1 MKRREFTGF
10 HMAAC
15 IGGFFAT
22 IIAVN
27 LTLAVFANTT
37 WSGLIVKNGYVAS
50 QQYNDVLAQARAQ
63 RAMGWTADL
72 AIENGQLV
80 FTISDRTGTDISG
93 LEVRA
98 RIGRPTHDN
107 EDVDVRFSPGTGG
120 VYITSPALGEGQ
132 WDVDI
137 IADDGNGI
145 RFRRIFRLLIG

>member
-10 HMAAC
+10 HMAMC

-63 RAMGWTADL
+63 RTLGWTADL
-72 AIENGQLV
+72 AIENGTLV
-80 FTISDRTGTDISG
+80 FTILDRNGAKIPG
-93 LEVRA
+93 LDVAA
-98 RIGRPTHDN
+98 RIGRPAHDN
-107 EDVDVRFSPGTGG
+107 EDADIRFSPRTGG
-120 VYITSPALGEGQ
+120 VYIAGPALGEGQ
-132 WDVDI
+132 WDVDV

-145 RFRRIFRLLIG
+145 RFRRIFKLLIG